1 MLGGHSP
8 PPRVAEHQMYMLP
21 LGSLQV
27 EGARCEDQDPLQEQ
41 EPHHPPP
48 AGGRESRQMGSLQ
61 PLFWGGLWK
70 HFCLLSHWPPWS
82 WWEQGEEKRR
92 EGWRTGW
99 AAPPQQGE
107 THTYAKNS
115 RPLTKEIFIPL
126 APQETLTANE
136 DRKQNH
142 LPQVH
147 R

>member
-61 PLFWGGLWK
+61 PLFWGGALET
-70 HFCLLSHWPPWS
+70 LLPS
-82 WWEQGEEKRR
+82 
-92 EGWRTGW
+92 
-99 AAPPQQGE
+99 
-107 THTYAKNS
+107 
-115 RPLTKEIFIPL
+115 FPL
-126 APQETLTANE
+126 ASVVVVGT
-136 DRKQNH
+136 R
-142 LPQVH
+142 
-147 R
+147 